1 MDACMKASEY
11 RELTEDELRQK
22 FDDTKKELFN
32 LRVQQSTGQLEKAV
46 RIREL
51 RREVARILTI
61 MHERKGVPN
70 PSR

>member
-1 MDACMKASEY
+1 MKASEH
-11 RELTEDELRQK
+11 RELTAEELRQK
-22 FDDTKKELFN
+22 YDETKKELFN

-61 MHERKGVPN
+61 MQEHKRTQSK
-70 PSR
+70 

>member
-1 MDACMKASEY
+1 MKASEY

-22 FDDTKKELFN
+22 YDDTKKELFN

-61 MHERKGVPN
+61 MQERKRGSN
-70 PSR
+70 LSR

>member
-1 MDACMKASEY
+1 MDVCMKASEH

-22 FDDTKKELFN
+22 YDDTKKELFN

-61 MHERKGVPN
+61 MQEHKRTQSK
-70 PSR
+70 

>member
-1 MDACMKASEY
+1 MKASEY

-22 FDDTKKELFN
+22 YDDTKKELFN

-61 MHERKGVPN
+61 MQERKRTQ
-70 PSR
+70 SK

>member
-1 MDACMKASEY
+1 MKASEY

-22 FDDTKKELFN
+22 RDDTKKELFN

-61 MHERKGVPN
+61 EQERKSLSNPN
-70 PSR
+70 R

>member
-1 MDACMKASEY
+1 MKASEH
-11 RELTEDELRQK
+11 RELTAEELRQK
-22 FDDTKKELFN
+22 YDDTKKELFN

-61 MHERKGVPN
+61 MQEHKRTQSK
-70 PSR
+70 

>member
-1 MDACMKASEY
+1 MKASEH

-22 FDDTKKELFN
+22 YDDTKKELFN

-51 RREVARILTI
+51 RREVARILTV
-61 MHERKGVPN
+61 MQERKRTQ
-70 PSR
+70 SK

>member
-1 MDACMKASEY
+1 MKASEH

-22 FDDTKKELFN
+22 CDDTKKELFN

-61 MHERKGVPN
+61 MHERKRVPN

>member
-1 MDACMKASEY
+1 MNI
-11 RELTEDELRQK
+11 RELTDDELRQK

-32 LRVQQSTGQLEKAV
+32 LRVQQSTGQLEKPV

-61 MHERKGVPN
+61 MQERKRTQ
-70 PSR
+70 SK